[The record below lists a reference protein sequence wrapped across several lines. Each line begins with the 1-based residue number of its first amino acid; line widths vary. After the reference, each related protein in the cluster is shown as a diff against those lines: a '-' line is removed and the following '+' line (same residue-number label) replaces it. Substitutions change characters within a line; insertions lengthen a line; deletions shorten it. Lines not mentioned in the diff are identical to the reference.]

1 MTRFCVSLFG
11 AFVTAATVALLYA
24 LARQLGY
31 RGGAALGLAAIYGL
45 ATTAWPHGRTFLA
58 EPLTAFLLGVAVGRG
73 AEASA
78 SAARV
83 TELAGAWSGA
93 GDEEVAQV
101 HHVAGHHQDAL
112 GAGEPAS
119 GEEQRDA
126 E

>member
-1 MTRFCVSLFG
+1 MRRPDDPVRMDQMRAWLRR
-11 AFVTAATVALLYA
+11 AAAELGLDPDVVLEHEEALLGLVA
-24 LARQLGY
+24 AVAHGPSRP
-31 RGGAALGLAAIYGL
+31 GA
-45 ATTAWPHGRTFLA
+45 
-58 EPLTAFLLGVAVGRG
+58 PLTAFLVGVAVGRG